1 MAGFLIA
8 LLSGALMS
16 VQGVFNAQ
24 VTKTTGIWV
33 SNGWVQL
40 SAFLLCLFVWLAT
53 GRDSVVALMEV
64 QPRGCL
70 SDLTIRNVRDGKRTI
85 FMEKTDWI
93 VDRSRW
99 NCSFPM
105 EIESFAGIVTSL

>member
-1 MAGFLIA
+1 MNLHEFYI
-8 LLSGALMS
+8 
-16 VQGVFNAQ
+16 
-24 VTKTTGIWV
+24 
-33 SNGWVQL
+33 
-40 SAFLLCLFVWLAT
+40 
-53 GRDSVVALMEV
+53 
-64 QPRGCL
+64 
-70 SDLTIRNVRDGKRTI
+70 GKRTI